1 MAAQEDHGSM
11 RVAIRAATI
20 AASRIAIIAS
30 VLISTT
36 ALLVTACQSG
46 SGFTTAPLE
55 EITLQ
60 QIETA
65 IESGDAIPAL
75 QDLSAL
81 MNLRSIPQD
90 RVDRISRDAASVIRT
105 QFFEAVGGEN
115 FVDAYAL
122 IQSLEFFDEDVDL
135 ESWSS
140 GAVLEAM
147 ASHAEEEGNSLVS
160 LILLLRASA
169 DATDSTRLLHRIEQL
184 AKESGY
190 FSFEQYANEERTSQ
204 LTDRTDSTIDP
215 REMGRM
221 IDGTVTIWVN
231 RGIRIERGVG
241 YPDAVIGSGF
251 FIDSAGHIITN
262 YHVIESEVD
271 PEYEGFSR
279 LYIRSP
285 NDDSVKIPARVVGYD
300 RVFDL
305 ALLKVD
311 IEPGYIY
318 SPAIRETNFPG
329 DRIYAIGSPVGLTKT
344 ITSGIISAT
353 GRRFLQMGDAMQVD
367 VPINPGNS
375 GGPLVNESGEFIGVV
390 FAGIEQFEGINFAIP
405 SQWILSS
412 IPRLY
417 GGGAVRYPWIGVSVA
432 SHPDGLEVLY
442 VLPGEPAHRA
452 GLEVGD
458 VIFELAGESVAGI
471 ESTQA
476 ALIELLPGTLAPIRW
491 KREELSMSGAIA
503 LSPRP
508 DYPVDLALDRDVS
521 DNLIPA
527 LFGMIITTTE
537 RSVLGNSYVID
548 RVIRGSVADETGLS
562 AKDPLSIRDYVI
574 DLDSRVAIM
583 QIVVQKR
590 KAGFIERAVQI
601 GTYLEIDTFI

>member
-1 MAAQEDHGSM
+1 MAERRGR
-11 RVAIRAATI
+11 RVRA
-20 AASRIAIIAS
+20 IAS
-30 VLISTT
+30 KRREDVVAYTIMGLTLVL
-36 ALLVTACQSG
+36 AGCQTDSAY
-46 SGFTTAPLE
+46 TTAPLE

-81 MNLRSIPQD
+81 MNLRSVPKD
-90 RVDRISRDAASVIRT
+90 RAERISRDAALSIRT
-105 QFFEAVGGEN
+105 QFFEAVSDEN
-115 FVDAYAL
+115 FVDAYRL
-122 IQSLEFFDEDVDL
+122 IQSLEFLEPDADFD
-135 ESWSS
+135 SWSS
-140 GAVLEAM
+140 RAVLEAM
-147 ASHAEEEGNSLVS
+147 ASKAAEDGNALVS

-169 DATDSTRLLHRIEQL
+169 DELDGIRILGKIEQL
-184 AKESGY
+184 ARESGY
-190 FSFEQYANEERTSQ
+190 FSFERYALSELNPKPVDQIGSI
-204 LTDRTDSTIDP
+204 IDP

-251 FIDSAGHIITN
+251 FVDSAGHIVTN

-285 NDDSVKIPARVVGYD
+285 DDDSLKIPARVVGYD

-311 IEPGYIY
+311 IEPGYIF

-329 DRIYAIGSPVGLTKT
+329 DRIYAIGSPVGLTKS

-375 GGPLVNESGEFIGVV
+375 GGPLVNEYGEFIGVV

-405 SQWILSS
+405 TRWILSS

-417 GGGAVRYPWIGVSVA
+417 NGGEVRYPWIGASVA
-432 SHPDGLEVLY
+432 SHPEGLEVLY

-452 GLEVGD
+452 GLEVSD
-458 VIFELAGESVAGI
+458 VIFELAGKPVEEI

-476 ALIELLPGTLAPIRW
+476 ELIELLPGTLAPMRW
-491 KREELSMSGAIA
+491 KREESSMSGAIA
-503 LSPRP
+503 LSSRP

-527 LFGMIITTTE
+527 LFGMVLTTTE
-537 RSVLGNSYVID
+537 RSVFGNSYVVD

-562 AKDPLSIRDYVI
+562 AKDPLSIRDFVI
-574 DLDSRVAIM
+574 DLDTRVAYM

-590 KAGFIERAVQI
+590 KAGFIERAIQI
-601 GTYLEIDTFI
+601 GTYLEIDTFL